1 MKKLT
6 YLLTALCFAVLLG
19 GCGSDNSA
27 KDAGAPQVLNLYG
40 WADYFDPDV
49 ISDFEKQ
56 NNCKITY
63 DVFSNNEELLAKMQ
77 AGGAQFD
84 IIMPSDY
91 MVTTMRKLDMH
102 EKLDLAKIP
111 NAKYISADLRK
122 LPLTRPANIPCLIPP
137 ASPVSSITKNMSKK
151 LLPNGTICGTQN
163 IKDMYCF

>member
-6 YLLTALCFAVLLG
+6 YLLTALYFAVLLG

-91 MVTTMRKLDMH
+91 MVTTMRKLDML

-111 NAKYISADLRK
+111 NANTSVLTCASC
-122 LPLTRPANIPCLIPP
+122 PLTRPANIPCLIPP

-151 LLPNGTICGTQN
+151 LLPNGTICGTRN

>member
-6 YLLTALCFAVLLG
+6 YLLTALYFAVLLG

-63 DVFSNNEELLAKMQ
+63 DVFSNNEELLAKM
-77 AGGAQFD
+77 
-84 IIMPSDY
+84 
-91 MVTTMRKLDMH
+91 
-102 EKLDLAKIP
+102 
-111 NAKYISADLRK
+111 
-122 LPLTRPANIPCLIPP
+122 
-137 ASPVSSITKNMSKK
+137 K
-151 LLPNGTICGTQN
+151 LLEKQDPAYIEELARTQYN
-163 IKDMYCF
+163 MVKPGEIEFRFHVK

>member
-63 DVFSNNEELLAKMQ
+63 DVFLTMKNCWLKCRQ
-77 AGGAQFD
+77 AE
-84 IIMPSDY
+84 PS
-91 MVTTMRKLDMH
+91 L
-102 EKLDLAKIP
+102 
-111 NAKYISADLRK
+111 ISSC
-122 LPLTRPANIPCLIPP
+122 LP
-137 ASPVSSITKNMSKK
+137 
-151 LLPNGTICGTQN
+151 TIW
-163 IKDMYCF
+163 